1 MNLCIF
7 SGYGNIAPVTG
18 FGRIVCIVYAAIG
31 IPLAL
36 LLLAELG
43 KRFTVVLK
51 YLWAHVRRYYNTS
64 FRKFRQNLQNK
75 YKLNQASKNEVD
87 VQEEVEDKDDD
98 TRSEKSGSDGDPDRA
113 NRSRSG
119 SKVVYGYEIDDEFNL
134 PLSVAL
140 GILFIYLLLGAI
152 MYCLWEDWG
161 FIEALYFVFVSL
173 STIGFGDVLP
183 KHQKFFIFSSVYMYI
198 GLSLVSMCINV
209 AIEFFNAAAVKAKVS
224 MEEAKK
230 KLGDKA
236 KMAHRN
242 AKEKVAD
249 MKTNLKDE
257 TTKFRQRTDENMA
270 TLKRNIADKTTNI
283 LDKTDGKWSDF
294 RNNISEETSKFR
306 KKADDKFRKR
316 SGTPTQGTPPPK
328 RSGPRAN
335 LVIENPTLQDHT
347 YEDIGNF
354 KDIDSS
360 K

>member
-1 MNLCIF
+1 MNICIF
-7 SGYGNIAPVTG
+7 SGYGNIAHVTG

-224 MEEAKK
+224 MFH
-230 KLGDKA
+230 G
-236 KMAHRN
+236 
-242 AKEKVAD
+242 
-249 MKTNLKDE
+249 
-257 TTKFRQRTDENMA
+257 
-270 TLKRNIADKTTNI
+270 I
-283 LDKTDGKWSDF
+283 L
-294 RNNISEETSKFR
+294 
-306 KKADDKFRKR
+306 
-316 SGTPTQGTPPPK
+316 
-328 RSGPRAN
+328 
-335 LVIENPTLQDHT
+335 V
-347 YEDIGNF
+347 
-354 KDIDSS
+354 
-360 K
+360 